1 MSPEYIGNIQ
11 ASSYET
17 NLNSNSYIPGVSLA
31 TPKTPQGFFR
41 FRYESEMHGTHGSLM
56 GKDSSREVKT
66 FPSVQLLGVER
77 LKPSNPT
84 IRIRCTLYQADRK
97 NDELPHSHKLVIKN
111 GDHEKYDPHFIDAN
125 DNNGYTVEFKGMGI
139 IHTAKKDIITELG
152 RKLIRMKEF
161 ELERELTP
169 FEQEKVRVSKLLCI
183 I

>member
-1 MSPEYIGNIQ
+1 MAMSPEYIGNTQ
-11 ASSYET
+11 SSSSYET
-17 NLNSNSYIPGVSLA
+17 NNFNSNNYLPGVRLVAS
-31 TPKTPQGFFR
+31 KNPQSFFR

-66 FPSVQLLGVER
+66 FPAIQLLGVET

-84 IRIRCTLYQADRK
+84 VRIRCTLHQADRQ

-125 DNNGYTVEFKGMGI
+125 AQNGYMVDFKGLGI
-139 IHTAKKDIITELG
+139 IHTAKKDIVTELG
-152 RKLIRMKEF
+152 RKLIRIKEF

-169 FEQEKVRVSKLLCI
+169 FEQEKVRKT
-183 I
+183 